1 MLTTTSSSA
10 LGQSSNDGVLDAG
23 KQTRTNSGRIS
34 VMAVKEWGAYQR
46 WLDEGSEL
54 TVGAPDDNAD
64 TT

>member
-10 LGQSSNDGVLDAG
+10 LGQSSNNGVLDAG

-34 VMAVKEWGAYQR
+34 VMAVKEWDQYN
-46 WLDEGSEL
+46 WESEL

>member
-1 MLTTTSSSA
+1 
-10 LGQSSNDGVLDAG
+10 
-23 KQTRTNSGRIS
+23 
-34 VMAVKEWGAYQR
+34 MAVKEWEAYQR